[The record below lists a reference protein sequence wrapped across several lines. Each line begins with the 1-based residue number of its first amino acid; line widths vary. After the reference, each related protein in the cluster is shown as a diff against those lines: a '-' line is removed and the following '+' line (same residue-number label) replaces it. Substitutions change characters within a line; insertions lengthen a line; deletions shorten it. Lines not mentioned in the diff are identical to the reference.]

1 MSQPAE
7 PQLTELAE
15 WARPWLSGI
24 LPTRMVEQ
32 IPAGGPHPQ
41 SQNSSPHPSNDSP
54 SLISSPSFVSTNS
67 DDTAP
72 VTKRPDE
79 HLVVTLGKERTVSRA
94 LRGVHLFVCEDLR
107 NSELERDL
115 AASSTAIGNIGH
127 IWYLEI
133 WKANRNR

>member
-32 IPAGGPHPQ
+32 IPAGSPHPQ
-41 SQNSSPHPSNDSP
+41 SQNSSLHPSNDSP

>member
-32 IPAGGPHPQ
+32 IPAGSPQ
-41 SQNSSPHPSNDSP
+41 PRSQNSSLHPPNDSP
-54 SLISSPSFVSTNS
+54 SLISSPSFVSL
-67 DDTAP
+67 
-72 VTKRPDE
+72 TKLPDE
-79 HLVVTLGKERTVSRA
+79 YLVVTLGKERTVSRA

-115 AASSTAIGNIGH
+115 AASSTTIRNIGH